1 MNKSTNAFFVACGCL
16 VWLQSG
22 AGARPA
28 NEITIPNDP
37 KYKLGPG
44 VRYMKTD
51 AYKNEVAKVVDEAKA
66 HCQKFVG
73 DPNCAIVLDL
83 DETLFDSSDEYMS
96 SSYDP
101 KTDNW
106 KEGPEANNGEQNWA
120 RYVAQAKAPPIP
132 AVLEFAKWCNE
143 KGFPIFFITGRNACL
158 RTGTELN
165 IQRLGVKYVALFME
179 TSQPKP
185 SFPEDF
191 KTEYRRQI
199 ERQGYR
205 IICNMGDQESDLYG
219 LHADQCFKLP
229 NQAYFTP

>member
-1 MNKSTNAFFVACGCL
+1 MTRALLILCGCFL
-16 VWLQSG
+16 WCQMAAL
-22 AGARPA
+22 ARPA

-44 VRYMKTD
+44 IRYMKTD
-51 AYKNEVAKVVDEAKA
+51 AYKQEVAKVVDEAKSY
-66 HCQKFVG
+66 CQKFVG
-73 DPNCAIVLDL
+73 DLNCAVVLDL
-83 DETLFDSSDEYMS
+83 DETLFDSSEQYMS
-96 SSYDP
+96 KSYDAA
-101 KTDNW
+101 TDDW
-106 KEGPEANNGEQNWA
+106 KEGPQAADGERNWA
-120 RYVAQAKAPPIP
+120 QYVAEAKAPPIP
-132 AVLEFAKWCNE
+132 AVLDFAKWCNE

-158 RTGTELN
+158 RAGTEQN
-165 IQRLGVKYVALFME
+165 IQKLGVKYVALFME
-179 TSQPKP
+179 VSQPKP

-199 ERQGYR
+199 ERQGYH